1 MQTDLPGGS
10 DGTHHIETCDLRCN
24 MSHVTQG
31 SKAGRCPDP
40 PKAEGLWKPIRFE
53 VGVQRL
59 GPAGFWRSTV
69 LGPPKAA
76 VLGGD
81 DRDRTDDPL
90 LAKQVLSQL
99 SYAPKARSVSK
110 RAPAAQD
117 RRAKR
122 AGPTPKAAR
131 VGGPGRI

>member
-1 MQTDLPGGS
+1 MQA
-10 DGTHHIETCDLRCN
+10 
-24 MSHVTQG
+24 

-131 VGGPGRI
+131 ARRRRRRGLVGQGGFEPPTPRLSSVCSNQLSY